1 MNIRL
6 LSLLAGAAIFPLP
19 AMADT
24 IKLKNGAVLD
34 GNIVS
39 ETEAEIK
46 IEVKQGGITNVV
58 PVKKSEIAAGG
69 VLKLTP
75 DVRAAIELE
84 KLLPTGDL
92 LDGKA
97 YEEIIR
103 TKVKA
108 WLDANKTSAK
118 RADVEA
124 LLKKLEE
131 EKAKADKGD
140 RKLEGEWVSG
150 EEIVWNSYNFKARI
164 KRVKMEQTLAK
175 GADGKPDPSGA
186 YMLFAELEREY
197 PLSTEFPKAIES
209 MRAGFDSY
217 ETVLTKALADQ
228 PAEQKAKDE
237 KIKSA
242 PTAEKQ
248 RIIEAYAAET
258 ARFKASQAEDKV
270 KKLAIPS
277 WYKLDSKSISD
288 ALAALKKEKERMT
301 KLDLAKIKTANE
313 AFAGGLKGLSMNN
326 IDGANVAV
334 YRFEEANKFY
344 ANKSTELNE
353 RIREAK
359 SLQKKFKDEQAA
371 KTRATTPAAPTPA
384 VAATPAAAPKKT
396 EKTESST
403 ASDDSESEPVRKAPP
418 QEEES
423 SNLPLYGGIGAG
435 VALLAFLL
443 AKVMGKK
450 KSDD

>member
-1 MNIRL
+1 M
-6 LSLLAGAAIFPLP
+6 S
-19 AMADT
+19 
-24 IKLKNGAVLD
+24 V
-34 GNIVS
+34 
-39 ETEAEIK
+39 EI
-46 IEVKQGGITNVV
+46 I
-58 PVKKSEIAAGG
+58 KKSDIAPGG

-75 DVRAAIELE
+75 DVRAALDLE
-84 KLLPTGDL
+84 KLLPTDDL

-103 TKVKA
+103 TKLKP

-140 RKLEGEWVSG
+140 RKLEGQWVSG
-150 EEIVWNSYNFKARI
+150 EEIAWNSYNFKARI
-164 KRVKMEQTLAK
+164 KRVKMEKILAK
-175 GADGKPDPSGA
+175 GEDGKPDPTGA
-186 YMLFAELEREY
+186 FMLFAELEREY
-197 PLSTEFPKAIES
+197 PLSTELPKAIET
-209 MRAGFDSY
+209 MRAGFDTY
-217 ETVLTKALADQ
+217 EAVLTKAQADY
-228 PAEQKAKDE
+228 PAEAKAKDE
-237 KIKSA
+237 KVKSA

-248 RIIEAYAAET
+248 RIIEAYAAEA
-258 ARFKASQAEDKV
+258 ARFKESQAVDKE
-270 KKLAIPS
+270 KKRAIPS
-277 WYKLDSKSISD
+277 WYKLDQKSISD
-288 ALAALKKEKERMT
+288 ALAALKKEKERMA
-301 KLDLAKIKTANE
+301 KLEVTKIKGANE
-313 AFAGGLKGLSMNN
+313 AYAGGMKGLSMNN

-359 SLQKKFKDEQAA
+359 ALQKKLKDEQAA
-371 KTRATTPAAPTPA
+371 KARPAPAVTAPAAAPA
-384 VAATPAAAPKKT
+384 ATTPAAAPKKP
-396 EKTESST
+396 EKEASS
-403 ASDDSESEPVRKAPP
+403 SSESESESDTGSSRRAPP
-418 QEEES
+418 GEEES